1 MSFCSHGIPLATNDH
16 NTNTTV
22 VQELLQ
28 LRAGSFICLAAIKD
42 VRNAS

>member
-1 MSFCSHGIPLATNDH
+1 MSILYATKDQNISI
-16 NTNTTV
+16 TV

-28 LRAGSFICLAAIKD
+28 LRAWSFICLAPVKD